1 MFVVTVSVIVAAYNI
16 EKYINRCIDSILGS
30 TYTNLQVIV
39 IDDGSTDATG
49 RLLDEY
55 EDERLHVLH
64 IANRGVS
71 GARNVGLDM
80 ITGEYVLFVDGD
92 DYIDQNMIAEMVEHI
107 LDQDIIET
115 TQYFANDTK
124 TWRKPYQTSLK
135 INEYDLQVNKEAC
148 LYLTLA
154 PHSRLYR
161 SELVKD
167 VRFPIGLVFEDNHF
181 VSMLFPKLR
190 KVTKLDTEHGY
201 FHYQRVGSTTM
212 TFNDKIFD
220 MLPIQEKILEDFR
233 LNGMYDTYRLIL
245 EKNAVHDLLYSTIG
259 RKFAHYQGQTDLL
272 AKYREIT
279 SFVSKN
285 YPEYVKNPYLSKKEK
300 LICNMIMH
308 SYLSSKV
315 VMFIAKVCG
324 Y

>member
-1 MFVVTVSVIVAAYNI
+1 MITVSVIVAAYNI
-16 EKYINRCIDSILGS
+16 ESYIKRCIDSILKS

-39 IDDGSTDATG
+39 IDDGSADHTG

-55 EDERLHVLH
+55 DDERLNVFH
-64 IANRGVS
+64 IANQGVS

-80 ITGEYVLFVDGD
+80 VTGDYVLFVDGD
-92 DYIDQNMIAEMVEHI
+92 DYIDENMIDEMVSHAV
-107 LDQDIIET
+107 DQDIIET
-115 TQYFANDTK
+115 TQYFATDTK
-124 TWRKPYQTSLK
+124 TWRKPYQTNIK
-135 INEYDLQVNKEAC
+135 INEYDLQANKEGC

-161 SELVKD
+161 SELLKNI
-167 VRFPIGLVFEDNHF
+167 RFPRGLVFEDNYF
-181 VSMLFPKLR
+181 ISMLFPNLR
-190 KVTKLDTEHGY
+190 KVTKIDTAHGY

-220 MLPIQEKILEDFR
+220 MLKIQERILEDFKG
-233 LNGMYDTYRLIL
+233 NGTYDAYSLII

-259 RKFAHYQGQTDLL
+259 RKFAHYQGNVDLVK
-272 AKYREIT
+272 KYKEIT
-279 SFVSKN
+279 DFVAKN
-285 YPEYVKNPYLSKKEK
+285 YPNYMCNPYLSKKEK

-308 SYLSSKV
+308 SYLASKL
-315 VMFIAKVCG
+315 VMLIAKVCG